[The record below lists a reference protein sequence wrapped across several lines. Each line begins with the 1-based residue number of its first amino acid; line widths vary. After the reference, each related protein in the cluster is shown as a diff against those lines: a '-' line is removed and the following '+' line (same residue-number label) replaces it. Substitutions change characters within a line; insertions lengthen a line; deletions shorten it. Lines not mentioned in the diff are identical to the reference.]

1 MDWDSFFFNA
11 SAFIAGF
18 CLLEYGADAF
28 IDNTAI
34 AARRVGVSETL
45 VALLTAGAE
54 WEEVCHHIFSHFNTR
69 TDTLQLAVVI
79 AALLQH
85 KPSLGLGV
93 VIGSSISNILGAFS
107 LGLLFHPG
115 PATFDRSAKIYT
127 SILFLVTTAFTI
139 IALTDHLGRA
149 AGIVFI
155 AAFVIYTLSI
165 IYGIYK
171 EVLDAPEDD
180 DSSDD
185 GSSNSDQESAAA
197 VTEQTN
203 LLENGQTGIYNHKPR
218 SLQFHVLQLILGFI
232 ALSISGNVL
241 SHSAS
246 SLAAFMGLSNTVI
259 GITILSFATTLPE
272 KFLSVL
278 SGVRGHGG
286 IVIASTAGSNIFLLT
301 LCLGIIFVAGNG
313 DDRLEESIVSFEIW
327 TAWASSAVLLGI
339 VFMGGRRWMGAVL
352 FAAYL
357 AFIVL
362 EFTVYRR

>member
-1 MDWDSFFFNA
+1 M
-11 SAFIAGF
+11 
-18 CLLEYGADAF
+18 
-28 IDNTAI
+28 
-34 AARRVGVSETL
+34 
-45 VALLTAGAE
+45 
-54 WEEVCHHIFSHFNTR
+54 
-69 TDTLQLAVVI
+69 
-79 AALLQH
+79 
-85 KPSLGLGV
+85 
-93 VIGSSISNILGAFS
+93 
-107 LGLLFHPG
+107 
-115 PATFDRSAKIYT
+115 
-127 SILFLVTTAFTI
+127 
-139 IALTDHLGRA
+139 
-149 AGIVFI
+149 FI

>member
-11 SAFIAGF
+11 SAFIAGL

-34 AARRVGVSETL
+34 VARRLGVSETL

-54 WEEVCHHIFSHFNTR
+54 WEE
-69 TDTLQLAVVI
+69 LAVVI

-85 KPSLGLGV
+85 KPSLGLGN

-115 PATFDRSAKIYT
+115 PAIFDRSAKIYT
-127 SILFLVTTAFTI
+127 SILFLVTTTFTI
-139 IALTDHLGRA
+139 ITLTDKLGRA

-155 AAFVIYTLSI
+155 VAFVVYTLSI

-171 EVLDAPEDD
+171 GVLDVPED

-185 GSSNSDQESAAA
+185 GSNNGDEEAATALMETSN
-197 VTEQTN
+197 N
-203 LLENGQTGIYNHKPR
+203 IGNGRTGVDSHKPR
-218 SLQFHVLQLILGFI
+218 RSMLFHVCQLVLGFI
-232 ALSISGNVL
+232 ALSISGYVL

-246 SLAAFMGLSNTVI
+246 SLASAINLSNTVI
-259 GITILSFATTLPE
+259 GMTILSFATTLPE

-278 SGVRGHGG
+278 SGIRGHGG

-301 LCLGIIFVAGNG
+301 LCLGIIFVVGNG
-313 DDRLEESIVSFEIW
+313 DERLEEGVVSFEIW

-339 VFMGGRRWMGAVL
+339 VFVGGRKWMGAVL
-352 FAAYL
+352 LAAYV
-357 AFIVL
+357 AFILL